1 LEEKRVGWG
10 GSIPEAAA
18 RRMVAKDCM
27 LSVVGW
33 ALEKLVFGVEGWW
46 VRMEVKMLMRVLR
59 EGYCLQPGGR
69 RALK

>member
-1 LEEKRVGWG
+1 
-10 GSIPEAAA
+10 
-18 RRMVAKDCM
+18 MVAKDCM